1 MRWAGRAARGGSLNR
16 ARIGRWAGVWLC
28 GALLCVL
35 AACGTSNPAP
45 PKPAGGV
52 YNSADFHFTVTY
64 PDGWQPNEIR
74 GASLTATIPLA
85 VVITRTGSDQTSSLL
100 STFTVT
106 VLNAKDPTI
115 AKTLQGLRAQATGKT
130 PTLRTIT
137 LAGQLAW
144 AAQPITQQLPSSQ
157 LSATHTDYYL
167 LRGNYE
173 YQLSTDS
180 VAGDDADAA
189 LQAMLASF
197 VFTA

>member
-16 ARIGRWAGVWLC
+16 ARIARWAGVSLC
-28 GALLCVL
+28 DALLCVL

-52 YNSADFHFTVTY
+52 YTSADFHFTVTY
-64 PDGWQPNEIR
+64 PDGWQPNAIR
-74 GASLTATIPLA
+74 GAALTATIPLT
-85 VVITRTGSDQTSSLL
+85 VMITRTGSDQTSSLL

-106 VLNAKDPTI
+106 VLYAKDPTI

-137 LAGQLAW
+137 LAGQPAW
-144 AAQPITQQLPSSQ
+144 AAQPISQQLPSSQ

-167 LRGNYE
+167 LRGDYE

-180 VAGDDADAA
+180 VAGDAADTA

-197 VFTA
+197 AFTA